1 MTGYE
6 RPAIDSPRF
15 HDADGRVIDYGARWA
30 GSPPE
35 DSYSVDTHPE
45 RFAPLHAVAEA
56 LIEHLRTE
64 FDVRVDEGPEVA
76 ADLLRPAAHE
86 VLRAVRLRP
95 RDSTCA
101 SLTFVFDA
109 YPGLTVHSG
118 LLHDAHFPHCGCDAC
133 DEEWSAVA
141 DSLERDVLAVVAGGF
156 RERIARGGEL
166 PLQYA
171 FSYPDGSVSGSSR
184 LEDVPAHRL
193 EAARPVL
200 DALSA
205 EWAPWPRREPQVTDA
220 RR

>member
-6 RPAIDSPRF
+6 RPVIDAPQF
-15 HDADGRVIDYGARWA
+15 HDADGAVIEYGARWA

-56 LIEHLRTE
+56 LTEHLRTE
-64 FDVRVDEGPEVA
+64 FDVRVDEGAEVA
-76 ADLLRPAAHE
+76 ADLLRPVGRE

-101 SLTFVFDA
+101 SLTFVFDD
-109 YPGLTVHSG
+109 YPGLAVHSG
-118 LLHDAHFPHCGCDAC
+118 LLHDAYFPHCGCDAC
-133 DEEWSAVA
+133 DEEWRAVA
-141 DSLERDVLAVVAGGF
+141 DDLERDVFAVVAGGF

-166 PLQYA
+166 PVEYA
-171 FSYPDGSVSGSSR
+171 LSYPDGSASGSFR

-193 EAARPVL
+193 DAARTVL
-200 DALSA
+200 DALPDG
-205 EWAPWPRREPQVTDA
+205 WAPWPRRAPRGIGA